1 VRTMKLEGKVALITG
16 AGRGIGSVAAE
27 AFAREGANLVLNYGS
42 AREDAEKVA
51 ARVRGLGVDAIT
63 IQADVSKPDEV
74 QSMVKQ
80 ALDKFGK
87 IDVLYNNAGVLH
99 RVQPEELTLEMW
111 DRCIAVNLTGPF
123 LCIKAVAESMK
134 KQKSGRIINTVS
146 VTAYRG
152 SPGLAY
158 SASKGGVIALTK
170 SVAGWLAPYG
180 IMVNAVCPGLVL
192 TAGGMGETNP
202 NAKLI
207 AASVPLGQR
216 LTEEEDVVKAVL
228 FLAADASFMTAQV
241 LVIDGGRSETYFAG
255 PRK

>member
-1 VRTMKLEGKVALITG
+1 MKLEGKVALITG

-42 AREDAEKVA
+42 AREGAEKVA
-51 ARVRGLGVDAIT
+51 TKVRGLGVDAIT
-63 IQADVSKPDEV
+63 VQADVSKPDEV
-74 QSMVKQ
+74 QSMVKK

-87 IDVLYNNAGVLH
+87 IDVLYNNAGVLN
-99 RVQPEELTLEMW
+99 RVQPEQVTLEMW
-111 DRCIAVNLTGPF
+111 ERTIAVNLTGPF

-152 SPGLAY
+152 SPGLDY
-158 SASKGGVIALTK
+158 SASKGGLIALTK

-180 IMVNAVCPGLVL
+180 VMVNAVCPGLVV
-192 TAGGMGETNP
+192 TAEGMGATNP
-202 NAKLI
+202 KAKEI
-207 AASVPLGQR
+207 AASIPLGQR
-216 LTEEEDVVKAVL
+216 LATEEDVVKAVL
-228 FLAADASFMTAQV
+228 FLAADASFMTGQV

-255 PRK
+255 PSR